1 MNETHP
7 EYEELFSNILEALTF
22 LDQKGTNE
30 SVTQAITIVYEGF
43 RRQAASLPFTGNDL
57 FMSALVPK

>member
-1 MNETHP
+1 MNETHL
-7 EYEELFSNILEALTF
+7 EYEELYSNILEALTL

-43 RRQAASLPFTGNDL
+43 RRRAASLPFTANDL
-57 FMSALVPK
+57 FMSALVSK